1 MVPGWVN
8 TCDCMSYALS
18 ATAKPYWEK
27 FGRIGPSPQYGAYKY
42 LYLEQVTPFIK
53 MKLVVNDSLEIE
65 LTIKPLFKNKDLP
78 LYTLNTLTS

>member
-27 FGRIGPSPQYGAYKY
+27 LGRIGPSPQYGAYKY

-53 MKLVVNDSLEIE
+53 VKLVVNDSLEIE
-65 LTIKPLFKNKDLP
+65 LTIKSFFENRELP
-78 LYTLNTLTS
+78 FYILNTSIS

>member
-53 MKLVVNDSLEIE
+53 VKLVVNDSLEIE
-65 LTIKPLFKNKDLP
+65 LTIKPFFKNKDLP